1 MKDISRD
8 TLPKALRSLP
18 SPFLRCILDNTYDG
32 GTSEFTTTGL
42 IGPPRKSHLKAQGNE
57 SVETPTGAFY
67 STLGTI
73 LHKILELYAREDE
86 GEIAERR
93 LYATIQGHTISGQID
108 LYETHNKCV
117 SDWKFIGGE
126 QRQIKPDHWKQ
137 LQINGRLAELN
148 GWEVESVAICY
159 FIRDWKMMQA
169 LVDPSALQFGVQSFV
184 VPYERDKAIELIDKC
199 VRDHSQAKEG
209 NPRDCT
215 PEEKWQDPPTFA
227 IIKNGGKRAINGGL
241 CSSMG
246 EAEERMKPGHYIQT
260 RSAVR
265 KYCKLLCSY
274 AHCCPQKQRE
284 DREENNKQE
293 EP

>member
-1 MKDISRD
+1 MNRD
-8 TLPKALRSLP
+8 KLPKALQSLP
-18 SPFLRCILDNTYDG
+18 TPFLRCILDNTYDG

-42 IGPPRKSHLKAQGNE
+42 IGPPRKSHFKAQGYE
-57 SVETPTGAFY
+57 SIETPTGAFY

-108 LYETHNKCV
+108 LYEKSIKTV

-126 QRQIKPDHWKQ
+126 QRKIKPDHWKQ

-169 LVDPSALQFGVQSFV
+169 LQDPSALQFGVQPYV
-184 VPYERDKAIELIDKC
+184 VPYEREEAIKLIDQC
-199 VRDHSQAKEG
+199 VKEHAEAKAG

-215 PEEKWQDPPTFA
+215 REEKWQDPPIFA

-241 CSSMG
+241 CSTLA
-246 EAEERMKPGHYIQT
+246 EANEKIKPGHHIQT

-274 AHCCPQKQRE
+274 AHCCPQKKKE
-284 DREENNKQE
+284 DMEESNNREE
-293 EP
+293 P